1 MKRFSLLIV
10 LGISI
15 ALVNIGKVEASH
27 LKAKVPSEAVK
38 QYLADLAAGKKPE
51 APEELKAK
59 VPSEAVKQY
68 LADLAAGNKPAIP
81 EEFKAQVVSDEFKEY
96 YAALSK

>member
-27 LKAKVPSEAVK
+27 
-38 QYLADLAAGKKPE
+38 
-51 APEELKAK
+51 LKAK

>member
-1 MKRFSLLIV
+1 MNRFSLLLV
-10 LGISI
+10 LGLAI
-15 ALVNIGKVEASH
+15 ALVNIGKVEATH